1 VHFDGRGGEISR
13 TGGDKPFFRHVDI
26 RKLEISR
33 PGTIMN
39 VTEEELTLIRKYGW
53 TLEEIMILREPN
65 EE

>member
-1 VHFDGRGGEISR
+1 
-13 TGGDKPFFRHVDI
+13 
-26 RKLEISR
+26 
-33 PGTIMN
+33 MN